1 MKVRLNIYLKYLN
14 ECIKKACRAY
24 NIEVKEDE
32 LALALFKALPPTL
45 CTAEV
50 YICGD
55 LVQINSFDRYIKS
68 VNGNS
73 EVKDRYY
80 ITCSFHNNYVAK
92 VVRLSIHIA
101 VASDPHDPV
110 AIGTQSFAVPEC
122 LLPVMSE
129 AAYKGL
135 SSDIVGAFFGIL

>member
-14 ECIKKACRAY
+14 ECIKKACKAY

-45 CTAEV
+45 CTSEV

-68 VNGNS
+68 VNENS

-80 ITCSFHNNYVAK
+80 ITCFFHNNYVAK

-101 VASDPHDPV
+101 MASDPTRSCSHRHTEFC
-110 AIGTQSFAVPEC
+110 GTGVFTACYVGS
-122 LLPVMSE
+122 
-129 AAYKGL
+129 GL
-135 SSDIVGAFFGIL
+135 

>member
-1 MKVRLNIYLKYLN
+1 MRVKLHIYLRFVN

-24 NIEVKEDE
+24 NIEVKEDV
-32 LALALFKALPPTL
+32 LALALVKALPPTL

-55 LVQINSFDRYIKS
+55 LIQINSFDRYIKS

-73 EVKDRYY
+73 KVTDRYY
-80 ITCSFHNNYVAK
+80 ITCSFHNNYVTQET
-92 VVRLSIHIA
+92 RLSIHIA
-101 VASDPHDPV
+101 VASNGYDPV
-110 AIGTQSFAVPEC
+110 AIGTQSYKVPGC
-122 LLPVMSE
+122 LRPVMSE

-135 SSDIVGAFFGIL
+135 SSDIVGAFFGLL